1 MRRIFEKLDEIG
13 YNDNMN
19 LQIDKYLGNIIFLF
33 YFKLKI
39 MMMIIL
45 TLNHYIN
52 RTRLYL
58 QMYKNNSPVTL
69 NAKLQ
74 SLAKDIN
81 DISSMLEKKQITPKQ
96 LAFYYSGDPDQP
108 VNVSNIKK
116 TYLAKKDAFTHPAG
130 TSHKRNSQV
139 IINQYFNR

>member
-1 MRRIFEKLDEIG
+1 MTTTNPSSIDIAYK
-13 YNDNMN
+13 N
-19 LQIDKYLGNIIFLF
+19 LPLGAKSNITNWT
-33 YFKLKI
+33 FKLNDDLIDAGAWGSTQKLG
-39 MMMIIL
+39 L
-45 TLNHYIN
+45 TRLLSQLNSKTKDAQNIRLPLNHYIN

-108 VNVSNIKK
+108 VNVSNI
-116 TYLAKKDAFTHPAG
+116 
-130 TSHKRNSQV
+130 
-139 IINQYFNR
+139 

>member
-1 MRRIFEKLDEIG
+1 
-13 YNDNMN
+13 
-19 LQIDKYLGNIIFLF
+19 
-33 YFKLKI
+33 
-39 MMMIIL
+39 
-45 TLNHYIN
+45 
-52 RTRLYL
+52 
-58 QMYKNNSPVTL
+58 MYKNNSPVTL

-116 TYLAKKDAFTHPAG
+116 NYLANKDGFVKTTGGAKIT
-130 TSHKRNSQV
+130 TTTTTTTTR
-139 IINQYFNR
+139 ITTR